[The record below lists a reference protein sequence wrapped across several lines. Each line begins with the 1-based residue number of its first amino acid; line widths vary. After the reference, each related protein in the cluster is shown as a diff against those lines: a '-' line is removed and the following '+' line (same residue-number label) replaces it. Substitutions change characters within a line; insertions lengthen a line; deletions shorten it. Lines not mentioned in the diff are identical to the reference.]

1 MDTIIKNGAI
11 ILIVLSVNF
20 VKGKITGVSGALEN
34 TVVPERTFL

>member
-20 VKGKITGVSGALEN
+20 VKGKITGVSGVFGEDRC
-34 TVVPERTFL
+34 P